1 MRIDCL
7 VGDVSVS
14 IYESRRS
21 SSVRIVSPA
30 PKREAGYDFIFLNFA
45 QFSEFLRK
53 KLGYKDKNEKK

>member
-7 VGDVSVS
+7 VGDTSVS
-14 IYESRRS
+14 IYESKRS

-30 PKREAGYDFIFLNFA
+30 PKRKGYDYIFLDFS

-53 KLGYKDKNEKK
+53 RLGYRDEKK

>member
-30 PKREAGYDFIFLNFA
+30 PKREAGYDYIFLNFT

-53 KLGYKDKNEKK
+53 K